1 MANVDPSQPNPYE
14 TPEGLAE
21 PREAHVERV
30 LDLTESVRAA
40 GSLSLD
46 EWHEAAWLIRQ
57 PPNGVVTGSRP
68 KSRFGQYA
76 ATAACAYLVMLG
88 IVIWRGI
95 DHPMF
100 HAFLAA
106 IGAIIFGTLA
116 IYWVARTRLH
126 RQWKRGA
133 GPFQP
138 VQFVFH
144 RNTLT
149 IAASQQRSELAWHE
163 FDFYRRNRKVL
174 LLHVRGAISSLVV
187 ARGMFSTPQEWQ
199 AVCDAIDRMFKEESA
214 QPDAF
219 P

>member
-1 MANVDPSQPNPYE
+1 VDPSDLNPYK
-14 TPEGLAE
+14 TPEGLE
-21 PREAHVERV
+21 DPREAHAERV

-46 EWHEAAWLIRQ
+46 EWHEAEWLIRQ
-57 PPNGVVTGSRP
+57 PPRGTVNGSRP

-76 ATAACAYLVMLG
+76 ATACCAYLVMLG
-88 IVIWRGI
+88 MVIWRGI

-116 IYWVARTRLH
+116 IYWMARTRLH
-126 RQWKRGA
+126 RQWKRHA

-138 VQFVFH
+138 VEFAFE

-149 IAASQQRSELAWHE
+149 IATGQQRSELAWHE

-174 LLHVRGAISSLVV
+174 LLHVRGAISSLIV
-187 ARGMFSTPQEWQ
+187 ARGMFASPEEWE
-199 AVCDAIDRMFKEESA
+199 AVCGAIDRMFQKEPGA
-214 QPDAF
+214 A
-219 P
+219 